1 MRRTRAHALLSDIA
15 IGLLSFFVLL
25 CAGLAT
31 PALWTVIVESMNPK
45 PHACDSIKSA
55 ADRSICDRASAR

>member
-1 MRRTRAHALLSDIA
+1 V
-15 IGLLSFFVLL
+15 LSFLVLL
-25 CAGLAT
+25 CIGLAT

-55 ADRSICDRASAR
+55 ADRSTCDRASAR